1 MRQVQHL
8 GRMSLLLRVELVPNS
23 TQPRAARHRAYL
35 LSLSPGHSW
44 LPLLGKFK
52 KEEEEAWG
60 ISARH
65 KDWYLVY
72 CYAGKELR
80 TQALSP
86 EGSRRTD
93 LGMGACGHSPA
104 SLLGLP
110 FLVFQS
116 CPVIRRVKGEAPL
129 M

>member
-1 MRQVQHL
+1 
-8 GRMSLLLRVELVPNS
+8 MSLLLRVELVPNS

-52 KEEEEAWG
+52 KEEEAWG
-60 ISARH
+60 ISAGH

-93 LGMGACGHSPA
+93 LGMGGLW
-104 SLLGLP
+104 SLTGFPPGPSFPGIPELP
-110 FLVFQS
+110 CNQ
-116 CPVIRRVKGEAPL
+116 KG
-129 M
+129 